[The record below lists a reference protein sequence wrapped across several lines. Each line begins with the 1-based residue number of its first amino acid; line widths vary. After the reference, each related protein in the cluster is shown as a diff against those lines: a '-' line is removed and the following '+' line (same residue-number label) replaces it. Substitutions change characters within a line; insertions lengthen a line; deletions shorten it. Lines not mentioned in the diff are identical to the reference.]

1 MNNICSLTREFNA
14 TWADQLESDTEG
26 ELKDAVDSVVANRH
40 LIAHGRDV
48 GISYVRMKG
57 YYERSIKVVDLIR
70 VWCDP

>member
-48 GISYVRMKG
+48 GTSYVRMKE
-57 YYERSIKVVDLIR
+57 YYERSIKVVDLIG